1 MSAITELHTVTKALY
16 GHLQQTMPKDEGRE
30 EYIEVIENYLGERQ
44 PLMDKVSQPS
54 GAEEEFANDVVK
66 MNKEINLKMVAIQAE
81 IRMDLNRLKMRKQTG
96 KKYENPYDGPTSDGI
111 FFDSKK

>member
-1 MSAITELHTVTKALY
+1 MSAITELHTLTKALY
-16 GHLQQTMPKDEGRE
+16 NHLQQPMPTDEGRE

-44 PLMDKVSQPS
+44 PLMDKLSKPE
-54 GAEEEFANDVVK
+54 GNEKELTNDMVN
-66 MNKEINLKMVAIQAE
+66 MNKEINVKMVAIQGE